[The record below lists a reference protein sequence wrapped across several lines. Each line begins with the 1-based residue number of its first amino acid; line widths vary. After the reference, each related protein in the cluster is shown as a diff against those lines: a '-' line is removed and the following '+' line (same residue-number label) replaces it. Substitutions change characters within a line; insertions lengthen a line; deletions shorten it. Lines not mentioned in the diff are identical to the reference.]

1 MPVPVVVPVLDALVD
16 PVRVCDGVIV
26 PDTEVVDVR
35 VGVPDP
41 EALRVPE
48 VLGVVVTNGVG
59 VPDAVL
65 EGVVVLVSNGV
76 TAPVPDRD
84 AVFVAVVVGV
94 LLKVLN
100 AVTVAV

>member
-1 MPVPVVVPVLDALVD
+1 MDAVTD

-48 VLGVVVTNGVG
+48 VLDVVVTNGVG

-65 EGVVVLVSNGV
+65 EGVAVLVSNGV

>member
-1 MPVPVVVPVLDALVD
+1 MDAVTD

-48 VLGVVVTNGVG
+48 VLGVFVTNAVG

-65 EGVVVLVSNGV
+65 EGVAVLVSSGV
-76 TAPVPDRD
+76 TKPVPDRD
-84 AVFVAVVVGV
+84 AVFVAVTVCV
-94 LLKVLN
+94 LLGVLN

>member
-1 MPVPVVVPVLDALVD
+1 VPLTEVVPVLDIVTE
-16 PVRVCDGVIV
+16 PVRVCDGVTV

-41 EALRVPE
+41 VLLRVPE

-65 EGVVVLVSNGV
+65 ESVFVFVSNGV
-76 TAPVPDRD
+76 TSLVPDTD
-84 AVFVAVVVGV
+84 AVFVAVIVGV
-94 LLKVLN
+94 LLFVLN
-100 AVTVAV
+100 AVTLAV

>member
-1 MPVPVVVPVLDALVD
+1 MDAVVDPVPV
-16 PVRVCDGVIV
+16 REGVTV

-35 VGVPDP
+35 VGLPDP
-41 EALRVPE
+41 VVLRVPE
-48 VLGVVVTNGVG
+48 VLGVAVTNGVG

-65 EGVVVLVSNGV
+65 EGVVLTVWGGV